1 MPMSQRDVSLLSA
14 VLSVIAGST
23 DTIGYLGLHGLFTAQ
38 ITGNLVI
45 VAAHIT
51 TGNPAITALLLAVP
65 VFMLVLLGTSVLTTV
80 LQHRHLPTLAPL
92 LALELLLLISFDALC
107 VAAGSPFHLDAPRG
121 VLAGMFGVA
130 AMAVQSA
137 LVQTSLLGTPVT
149 GVMTTNVT
157 NFVLAL
163 GQWLLP
169 LRAGAREEAHRKAMR
184 ILPVIVGFMLGCAL
198 GAAAENAYG
207 LRALALPAALAVLAL
222 LMGLRLSARG

>member
-1 MPMSQRDVSLLSA
+1 MPLSQRNASLLSA

-107 VAAGSPFHLDAPRG
+107 VAAGSPFHLDAPRA

-137 LVQTSLLGTPVT
+137 LVQTSLSGTPVT

-207 LRALALPAALAVLAL
+207 LRALALPAALAVLAM

>member
-1 MPMSQRDVSLLSA
+1 MSQRDVSLLSA

-107 VAAGSPFHLDAPRG
+107 VAAGSPFHLDAPRA

-137 LVQTSLLGTPVT
+137 LVQTSLSGTPVT

-207 LRALALPAALAVLAL
+207 LRALALPAALAVLAM

>member
-1 MPMSQRDVSLLSA
+1 MPLSQRNASLLSA

-107 VAAGSPFHLDAPRG
+107 VAAGSPFHLDAPRA

-137 LVQTSLLGTPVT
+137 LVQTSLSGTPVT

-169 LRAGAREEAHRKAMR
+169 LRAGARAEAHRKAMR

>member
-1 MPMSQRDVSLLSA
+1 MPMSPRYASLLA
-14 VLSVIAGST
+14 ALLSVIAGST

-45 VAAHIT
+45 LAAHVT

-65 VFMLVLLGTSVLTTV
+65 VFMLVLLATSVLTTV
-80 LQHRHLPTLAPL
+80 LQHRHLPTLQPL
-92 LALELLLLISFDALC
+92 LAMQLLLLIGFEALC
-107 VAAGSPFHLDAPRG
+107 VSAGSPFDLHSPRG

-137 LVQTSLLGTPVT
+137 LVQTALSGTPAT
-149 GVMTTNVT
+149 LVMTTNVT

-169 LRAGAREEAHRKAMR
+169 LRAGVRQEAHRKAMR
-184 ILPVIVGFMLGCAL
+184 LLPVIVGFLLGCAL
-198 GAAAENAYG
+198 GAAAESAYG
-207 LRALALPAALAVLAL
+207 LRALVLPAALALLAL
-222 LMGLRLSARG
+222 LMSLRVSARG

>member
-1 MPMSQRDVSLLSA
+1 MPMSQRNASLLSA
-14 VLSVIAGST
+14 LLSVIAGST

-45 VAAHIT
+45 LAAHIT

-65 VFMLVLLGTSVLTTV
+65 VFMLVLLATSVLTTV
-80 LQHRHLPTLAPL
+80 LQHRHLPTLPPL
-92 LALELLLLISFDALC
+92 LALELLLLICFGALC
-107 VAAGSPFHLDAPRG
+107 VTAGSPFDLRSPRG
-121 VLAGMFGVA
+121 VLTGMSGVA

-137 LVQTSLLGTPVT
+137 LVQTALSATL
-149 GVMTTNVT
+149 VMTTNVT

-163 GQWLLP
+163 GQWLVP

-184 ILPVIVGFMLGCAL
+184 ILPVIVGFILGCAL

-207 LRALALPAALAVLAL
+207 LRALGLPVALALLAL
-222 LMGLRLSARG
+222 LMGLRVSARG